1 MNNRVHSTIHKFY
14 AFNPRSVLIYCATF
28 LIVIM
33 MVLKSTLQFFNVG
46 FVVRNRF
53 LFQLLLL
60 RCQRITEMNYWSLSI
75 AFCWDFNLT
84 SSKMSDLKFY
94 CRFVCFI
101 LCYFI
106 INEAPF
112 IFLVDT
118 FNLMKQFLNVVI
130 NDIKLF
136 NLVNKI
142 FMLNIV
148 LLKNFSYAELIS
160 FSRRMK

>member
-1 MNNRVHSTIHKFY
+1 MNNSVHSTIHKFY
-14 AFNPRSVLIYCATF
+14 AFNTRSVHIYCATF

-33 MVLKSTLQFFNVG
+33 MVLKSTLQFFYVG
-46 FVVRNRF
+46 FVVLNRF

-60 RCQRITEMNYWSLSI
+60 RCQRI
-75 AFCWDFNLT
+75 
-84 SSKMSDLKFY
+84 
-94 CRFVCFI
+94 RFVCFI
-101 LCYFI
+101 LCYFV

-112 IFLVDT
+112 MFLVDT

>member
-1 MNNRVHSTIHKFY
+1 MNNSVHSTIHKFY

-60 RCQRITEMNYWSLSI
+60 RCQRI
-75 AFCWDFNLT
+75 
-84 SSKMSDLKFY
+84 
-94 CRFVCFI
+94 RFVCFI

-112 IFLVDT
+112 MFLVDT